1 MAVRIGPKGGRSRL
15 GRPGRPYGWPV
26 PSKIIEVAEEWSPK
40 KVFVWAL
47 EWPGWCRS
55 GRDPQSALDALALA
69 AGRYAGAARRAGVA
83 FPIDGAEFVTVTR
96 VEGDGGTAFGVPSV
110 ITDYDRRPVRA
121 AEARKIAAL
130 IASSWAIFDEVA
142 ANAPENLRKG
152 PRGGGRDTSRV
163 VTHVEEADH
172 AYAREIGLKVKPPHD
187 RETVEG
193 TRKATVDALGRP
205 SDGSPLGG
213 RKWPQRYAAR
223 RIAWHAL
230 DHAWEIEDRTPEA
243 AKNRAHPFG

>member
-1 MAVRIGPKGGRSRL
+1 MRNRSER
-15 GRPGRPYGWPV
+15 RPISTPCPARTYGWPV
-26 PSKIIEVAEEWSPK
+26 PSKIIEVAEEWSRK

-55 GRDPQSALDALALA
+55 GRDANSALDALAA
-69 AGRYAGAARRAGVA
+69 AASRYADAASRAGVEYR
-83 FPIDGAEFVTVTR
+83 IEGARFVIVTR
-96 VEGDGGTAFGVPSV
+96 VEGGGGTEFGVPSV
-110 ITDYDRRPVRA
+110 ITEEDRRPVKA
-121 AEARKIAAL
+121 AEAEKIAAL
-130 IASSWAIFDEVA
+130 VVSSWAIFDKVA
-142 ANAPENLRKG
+142 ANAAANLRKG

-163 VTHVEEADH
+163 IAHVDEADH

-187 RETVEG
+187 REAVEEM
-193 TRKATVDALGRP
+193 RKAMADTLVRP

-230 DHAWEIEDRTPEA
+230 DHAWEIEDRTPE
-243 AKNRAHPFG
+243 G